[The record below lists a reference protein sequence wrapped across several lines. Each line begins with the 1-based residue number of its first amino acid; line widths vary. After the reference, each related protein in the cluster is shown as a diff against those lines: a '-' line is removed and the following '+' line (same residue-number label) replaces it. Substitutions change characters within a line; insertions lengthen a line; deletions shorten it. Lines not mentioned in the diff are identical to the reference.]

1 MTTVVIAPSNVA
13 SFPEGGGHFWVYMQ
27 YVQGLK
33 RLGCDVYWL
42 EHIRGSGDAR
52 RDEQSLRVFLSRMR
66 DFGLAERVLI
76 VEHGE
81 KFPRG
86 VDRSGQLT
94 TRQAAESVCARAD
107 LLLNFWYAIDAE
119 LLARF
124 RKTALVDI
132 DPGLLQFW
140 ISEGQIEVAE
150 FDIYFT
156 TGETVGREEA
166 LFPDCGISW
175 NRIRPVVSLSD
186 WPVVYDE
193 NAEVLT
199 TVSGWWGD
207 EWISNGRDVLYQNN
221 KRVSFMQFAELAAQ
235 TEQALELALAL
246 GIKDSQDEYVPEDSN
261 ETDSADYQ
269 GDAKDRSILES
280 YGWRIRLAADV
291 ASSPESYRNYVQ
303 RSRGE
308 FSCAKPSC
316 MRFQNAWVSDRSLC
330 YLASGKP
337 TIVQDTGPSEFL
349 PRAEGMFRF
358 RTIAEA
364 LAAIDDMNSNYALH
378 CEAAR
383 ALAETHFG
391 AEKGMESLLNK
402 ALATYKSNP
411 RARPD
416 EAWSRA

>member
-1 MTTVVIAPSNVA
+1 MTTIVIAPSNVA
-13 SFPEGGGHFWVYMQ
+13 GFPEGGGHFWVYMQ
-27 YVQGLK
+27 YVLGLR

-42 EHIRGSGDAR
+42 EHLDDRC
-52 RDEQSLRVFLSRMR
+52 DENALRVFLTRMR
-66 DFGLAERVLI
+66 DFGLAEKVLI
-76 VEHGE
+76 VPKGE
-81 KFPRG
+81 KLPRR
-86 VDRSGQLT
+86 VDSNGELT
-94 TRQAAESVCARAD
+94 TRQAADSVCARAD

-119 LLARF
+119 LTSRF
-124 RKTALVDI
+124 RRTALVDI

-140 ISEGQIEVAE
+140 ISEGQLDVAE
-150 FDIYFT
+150 FDLYFT
-156 TGETVGREEA
+156 TGETVGSDEA
-166 LFPDCGISW
+166 LFPDCGITW

-186 WPVVYDE
+186 WPVVYDD
-193 NAEVLT
+193 NAKPLT

-235 TEQALELALAL
+235 TEQTLELALAL
-246 GIKDSQDEYVPEDSN
+246 GIKDSQDEYVPADPN
-261 ETDSADYQ
+261 DTDGTEYQ

-280 YGWRIRLAADV
+280 HGWKIRLAADV
-291 ASSPESYRNYVQ
+291 ASSPEAYRNYVQ

-337 TIVQDTGPSEFL
+337 TIVQDTGPSAFL

-358 RTIAEA
+358 GTIAEA
-364 LAAIDDMNSNYALH
+364 LAAIDAMNSHYALH

-391 AEKGMESLLNK
+391 AEEVLETLLNR
-402 ALATYKSNP
+402 AFAPLRSNARATL
-411 RARPD
+411 D
-416 EAWSRA
+416 EAGARE